1 MIILGVELLSLSSD
15 DDEMNEVTSRY
26 IAASTVFQ

>member
-1 MIILGVELLSLSSD
+1 MIILGVELSSLSSD
-15 DDEMNEVTSRY
+15 DDEMNVVTFLY